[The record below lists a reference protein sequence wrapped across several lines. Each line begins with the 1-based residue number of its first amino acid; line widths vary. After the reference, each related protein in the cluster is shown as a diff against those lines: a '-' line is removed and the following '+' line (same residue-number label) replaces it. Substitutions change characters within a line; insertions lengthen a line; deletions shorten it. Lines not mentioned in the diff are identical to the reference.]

1 MTFER
6 LSEHVYR
13 YRDTCNVY
21 VLKSGARALLIDL
34 GGGSVLDHVH
44 ELGVSCVDWVVHTHH
59 HRDQCQGDDR
69 LAGETRLAVPA
80 REAHLFEDVETFWRS
95 LVVSDRYDCSNVFA
109 TRISSVRVDRQLED
123 YATLEWRGISLMALP
138 TPGHTKGGL
147 TFVGEIDGVRYAFCG
162 DLIHSPGRVWTLHD
176 LQWDY
181 VNPDGL
187 NVGMHS
193 VRTLRTWQPQ
203 RLAPSHGDVIAD
215 AEHALAQ
222 LEMNMGAL
230 HRLLANRFQ
239 AGIATEVPPATENSF
254 TRVSEHLIAAT
265 HSTANFYVLHADDG
279 RALFFDYGFAS
290 LDHLIGAG
298 SRFVEHSLGGLAE
311 AFGVERPD
319 VIIPTHYHDDHVAGI
334 PFLQSRYGTEVWA
347 YEKLVDVLAQPHA
360 FRLPCL
366 WMQPIRADRVFGD
379 EGVTWEQYRFAAHH
393 CPGHTWWAVML
404 FGDIDGRRVAI
415 TGDQIQ
421 IGGAG
426 GLRGGGPIYRNRVRA
441 DSFTK
446 TVRTLLEYE
455 PELLLTG
462 HDGPIEVTRRD
473 LEDVYRWCRDLEQC
487 WTALVAFPEEIG
499 FSLDPDIASI
509 RPYQGRGSPGQRIEF
524 RVELHNHH
532 DHRADAHVRLV
543 IPSGWET
550 IPAARTAT
558 LEAGETVEL
567 EFAVTPAVEADL
579 GVRYPV
585 TADVEVGEH
594 RLGQAAEALIVL
606 D

>member
-1 MTFER
+1 MAFER
-6 LSEHVYR
+6 LSAHVYR

-21 VLKSGARALLIDL
+21 VLTSGSRALLIDV
-34 GGGSVLDHVH
+34 GSGSVLEHVH

-69 LAGETRLAVPA
+69 LASETRLAVPA
-80 REAHLFEDVETFWRS
+80 REAHLFEDVETFWRG

-109 TRISSVRVDRQLED
+109 TRVTSISVDLRLDD
-123 YATLEWRGISLMALP
+123 YATLEWQGISLMALAA
-138 TPGHTKGGL
+138 PGHTKGGIAL
-147 TFVGEIDGVRYAFCG
+147 VGEIDGLRYAFCG

-176 LQWDY
+176 FQWEY

-193 VRTLRTWQPQ
+193 VRALRAWRPA
-203 RLAPSHGDVIAD
+203 RLSPSHGEVMANAD
-215 AEHALAQ
+215 GALAQ
-222 LEMNMGAL
+222 LELNMRAL
-230 HRLLANRFQ
+230 HELLAERFR
-239 AGIATEVPPATENSF
+239 AGIANRVPAATEECF
-254 TRVSEHLIAAT
+254 TRISEHLIAAT
-265 HSTANFYVLHADDG
+265 HSAANFYVLHTDDG
-279 RALFFDYGFAS
+279 KALFFDYGFAS
-290 LDHLIGAG
+290 LDHLAGAG
-298 SRFVEHSLGGLAE
+298 SRFVEHSLGGLAK

-334 PFLQSRYGTEVWA
+334 PFLQRRFGTEVWV
-347 YEKLVDVLAQPHA
+347 YEELVDVLARPHA
-360 FRLPCL
+360 YRLPCL
-366 WMQPIRADRVFGD
+366 WMQPIAADRVFGD
-379 EGVTWEQYRFAAHH
+379 EGVTWEQYRFATHH

-441 DSFTK
+441 DSFT
-446 TVRTLLEYE
+446 TTLRTLLDYE
-455 PELLLTG
+455 PEVLLTG
-462 HDGPIEVTRRD
+462 HDGLIEVTRRD
-473 LEDVYRWCRDLEQC
+473 LDAVYRWCRDLEQC
-487 WTALVAFPEEIG
+487 WTALAAFPAEIG
-499 FSLDPDIASI
+499 FCLDPDVASI
-509 RPYQGRGSPGQRIEF
+509 RPYQARGSPGEQIEL

-543 IPSGWET
+543 TPSGWET
-550 IPAARTAT
+550 VPAAHAAA

-567 EFAVTPAVEADL
+567 EFAVTPPAGAGL

-585 TADVEVGEH
+585 AAEVEIGEH